1 MGDSRNDQADK
12 TESHLVIKSLN
23 YKGSEVVAAID
34 RDGRIA
40 FNLLGPHFDSID
52 ILKCFRFAE
61 NRWNAIPSNS
71 HVQFFLQIPRD
82 HPTSIQDSSE
92 FLIGAAHFVFR
103 QDSSKTFPWGYL
115 DLLRSNYPEGFRF
128 PLIKPEGILIGRKP
142 SEVDLPLIDDHWV
155 SHQHARVF
163 PADNQVWL
171 EDLHTANGVFM
182 RMTDEFPICGNERLH
197 MFQSL
202 FTLEVK
208 PGGMKDHPGYFRIE
222 SKQIRSGQPRKV
234 SESSTPIQPPSKSEH
249 DTSRISTYLT
259 NDPSTDHPDTS
270 LDRLLSNVPKNAPY
284 EEQAEAASQLTHEVR
299 LQLASRIA
307 PAFNAAIQAMP
318 QDTYDQKKE
327 LAAWVNAELGRFG
340 LAVKCPKTGLPAK
353 LHGDTG
359 NYPETGRFQFQVSTD
374 SGRPHRTVNTPDLPV
389 LELVDS
395 TPDLDTQVSWQTQ
408 VGPKSSRP
416 GRKLS

>member
-284 EEQAEAASQLTHEVR
+284 EEQAEAASQLTHEMR
-299 LQLASRIA
+299 LRLAERLA
-307 PAFNAAIQAMP
+307 PALNATTQQMP
-318 QDTYDQKKE
+318 QATLEEKKLICDFVNGE
-327 LAAWVNAELGRFG
+327 LEPLG
-340 LAVKCPKTGLPAK
+340 LAVQCPNTGLPGK
-353 LHGDTG
+353 LKATSGSWPG
-359 NYPETGRFQFQVSTD
+359 VGRFYVELHVDGKQKKSTYSD
-374 SGRPHRTVNTPDLPV
+374 TLPDLV
-389 LELVDS
+389 LMDAYPPKELGTVREILG
-395 TPDLDTQVSWQTQ
+395 T
-408 VGPKSSRP
+408 KSKAAGHSLP
-416 GRKLS
+416 